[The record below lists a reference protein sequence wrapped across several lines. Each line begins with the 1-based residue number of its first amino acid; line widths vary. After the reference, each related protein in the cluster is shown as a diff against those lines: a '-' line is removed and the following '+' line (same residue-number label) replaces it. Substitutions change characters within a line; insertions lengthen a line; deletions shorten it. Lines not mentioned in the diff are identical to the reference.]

1 MLLMKLKS
9 NVYLSIVLFKFQI
22 CIDEVHEVKIYSV
35 KIKTKNIV
43 TLFDFEKE
51 KIILYCIVMITTECY
66 WQ

>member
-1 MLLMKLKS
+1 MKLKS

-35 KIKTKNIV
+35 KIKNIV

-51 KIILYCIVMITTECY
+51 KIILYCIVMMSTECY
-66 WQ
+66 